1 MHRSEEL
8 IFSNS
13 ASYRLRQYSKMI
25 DTDTFDLDCNIHGL
39 DVSSSTMNDFLED
52 SFNFTDLAT
61 DDFIQGLHLSFNNFE
76 VEAFNKRFDDTSST
90 DTHKNVT
97 TKYMTVDDST
107 TEDEPRLPIHSG
119 TLWEKSSADL
129 SSQVE
134 YKTISDVTSFYN
146 DGKVVV
152 LSLEAAISKLDECM
166 TRTALSRNLVTK
178 HVPALCKS
186 LTAGTPNQKTKRS
199 GPIKAKA
206 ARQSKT
212 KKFTFVQEKNSQGL
226 STMWLEMLCRKTNQ
240 KGVRGNLRPLILET
254 KSSTVVTPR
263 SRCSIADF
271 LRDSKA
277 KSQWCK

>member
-1 MHRSEEL
+1 
-8 IFSNS
+8 
-13 ASYRLRQYSKMI
+13 MI
-25 DTDTFDLDCNIHGL
+25 EADTFDLDCNIHGL
-39 DVSSSTMNDFLED
+39 DDSSSTTMNDFLED

-61 DDFIQGLHLSFNNFE
+61 DDFMQGLPLSFNNFE
-76 VEAFNKRFDDTSST
+76 AEAIIKIFDNTSST
-90 DTHKNVT
+90 DTHENVT
-97 TKYMTVDDST
+97 TKCTTVDYST

-119 TLWEKSSADL
+119 TPWEKSSADL

-134 YKTISDVTSFYN
+134 YKTISDKTSFYS

-178 HVPALCKS
+178 HLPAALCKS
-186 LTAGTPNQKTKRS
+186 LTAITTNQKTKRS

-212 KKFTFVQEKNSQGL
+212 KKFSFVQEKNSQGL
-226 STMWLEMLCRKTNQ
+226 STMWLEMLCRKTNP
-240 KGVRGNLRPLILET
+240 KGMKGNVRPLILEK
-254 KSSTVVTPR
+254 KSSTFVTPR

-277 KSQWCK
+277 KSQWCR